1 VQAGTYTVQLTVTD
15 DHGETAT
22 DTKTVA
28 VAGSNAAPTARFT
41 VGCAGLDC
49 RLDASA
55 SADSDGT
62 IQRYSWDFGDGGSGS
77 GVAAQHAYA
86 QPGSNLVTLT
96 VTDNAGA
103 TATNTRA
110 VTLIGLVARGDKLK
124 GVQQVELAWN
134 GSAAASFDIYRN
146 GGRIATVAGSGYTD
160 NLGQN
165 GSGRYTYQVCQATT
179 SICSNQA
186 TVNF

>member
-1 VQAGTYTVQLTVTD
+1 VQLTVTD
-15 DHGETAT
+15 DHGETGTA
-22 DTKTVA
+22 TKTVT
-28 VAGSNAAPTARFT
+28 VAGSNAAPTASFT

-49 RLDASA
+49 RFDAGA

-62 IQRYSWDFGDGGSGS
+62 ITAYRWSFGDGGSGS

-86 QPGSNLVTLT
+86 QPGGYLVRLT

-103 TATNTRA
+103 TASNASA
-110 VTLIGLVARGDKLK
+110 VTLIGLVARGSKVK
-124 GVQQVELAWN
+124 GVQQVELAWT
-134 GSAAASFDIYRN
+134 GSAAASFDLFRN
-146 GGRIATVAGSGYTD
+146 GAKMATVAGSGYTD
-160 NLGQN
+160 KLGQT
-165 GSGRYTYQVCQATT
+165 GPGRYTYQVCQVTT